1 MSWISN
7 ADVMDAVR
15 EAGMEKWIDVY
26 DEDTTA
32 KEWVYLGYLAESATW
47 RNSKQLLAN
56 LIHYA
61 IIRTNLREADAAR
74 RKAKAT

>member
-1 MSWISN
+1 MSGIPN
-7 ADVMDAVR
+7 ATVMKAVR
-15 EAGMEKWIDVY
+15 EAGMKKWVDTY
-26 DEDTTA
+26 DEDTTT
-32 KEWVYLGYLAESATW
+32 KEWVYLGDLAESATW
-47 RNSKQLLAN
+47 RNSKKLLAN